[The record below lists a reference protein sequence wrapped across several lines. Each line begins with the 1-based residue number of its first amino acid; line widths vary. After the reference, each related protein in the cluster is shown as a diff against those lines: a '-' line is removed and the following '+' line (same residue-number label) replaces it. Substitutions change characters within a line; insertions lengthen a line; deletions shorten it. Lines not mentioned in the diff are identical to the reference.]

1 MITVEISNHQKAFH
15 NAHNDVIEHLG
26 GAKIIIKTNH
36 FLTLKKGWKE
46 LHNVNVPGTIA
57 SWKYLE
63 FASEEEYLL
72 WLIKYSR

>member
-1 MITVEISNHQKAFH
+1 MIVEINKHLPAFH

-26 GAKIIIKTNH
+26 GVKAVMKLNY
-36 FLTLKKGWKE
+36 LVALKQGWKE
-46 LHNVNVPGTIA
+46 IHKVDIPGTIA

-72 WLIKYSR
+72 WVLKYS